1 MQTCLEERTLH
12 LLTLKSH
19 TVLVLWFSIFVVSV
33 EIFKS
38 RASWISTINTPP
50 WHLVIWSTRQR
61 FSNFN
66 MQINHLVILL
76 KYRFWLI
83 RSGMGLEIRISN
95 IFSEDTDFFNLWTI
109 FGISR
114 SWKEVTF
121 FLSSSVFS
129 TVLNG

>member
-12 LLTLKSH
+12 LLTLKPH

-95 IFSEDTDFFNLWTI
+95 IFSEDTDFLNLWTI

>member
-12 LLTLKSH
+12 LLTLKPH

-83 RSGMGLEIRISN
+83 RSGMGLESRISN